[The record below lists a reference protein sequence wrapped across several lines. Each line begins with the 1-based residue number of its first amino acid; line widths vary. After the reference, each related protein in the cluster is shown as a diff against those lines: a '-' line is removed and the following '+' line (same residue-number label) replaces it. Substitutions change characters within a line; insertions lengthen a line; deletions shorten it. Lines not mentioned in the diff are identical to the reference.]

1 MHQKDARGF
10 ILSVSDLV
18 LERGESFLNL
28 LGFMQ
33 RTETPRTDFYLYWLT
48 VSNQCLLV
56 HVSRELGLSMS
67 V

>member
-1 MHQKDARGF
+1 MDARGF
-10 ILSVSDLV
+10 ILSVSDV
-18 LERGESFLNL
+18 ALERGESFLNL

-33 RTETPRTDFYLYWLT
+33 GTETPRTDFYLYWLT